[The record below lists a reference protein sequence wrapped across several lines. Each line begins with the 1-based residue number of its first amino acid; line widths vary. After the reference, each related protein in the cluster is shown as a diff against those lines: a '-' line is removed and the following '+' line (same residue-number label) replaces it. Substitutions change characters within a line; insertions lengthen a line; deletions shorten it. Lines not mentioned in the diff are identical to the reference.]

1 MIKVSAR
8 SFAIVILLAHPVIGG
23 ELNGTLSSR
32 LDFYPE
38 NADGTLSEG
47 RSVEVK
53 IDTFHDFEE
62 SRIVGEFIVRGDEKD
77 SGRRITEA
85 RQAYFRTPFA
95 GFDVFVGNRQEFWG
109 KAESKNVVDVINQ
122 SDAAANDGKS
132 GKLGAPSISA
142 ERYLDVGNLQLWYIS
157 SFREK
162 TFNDS
167 DAHPSSGVPVSSAQY
182 ARKNGKDAHDFA
194 ARLSSFAGEWD
205 LAGSVFYGTARD
217 PILSV
222 ASDGSALTPY
232 YALQK
237 SIGLEV
243 QYTGDVTLLK
253 WENLHGT
260 QSSLM
265 GAHDFAAAVAGIE
278 YTYYR
283 PLETIW
289 DIGLIGEVQHDDRP
303 QAAANQFVVAGV
315 RLIFNDMADSNILF
329 LASVDRKA
337 DQSVV
342 SLEASR
348 RFNDVTSVKL
358 TSQFYNAR
366 TATSAFGRLSD
377 DDSVT
382 LTLNMFF

>member
-1 MIKVSAR
+1 MITSTSL
-8 SFAIVILLAHPVIGG
+8 SFAIALLLAQPAFAG
-23 ELNGTLSSR
+23 EVNSTLSSR
-32 LDFYPE
+32 LDFYPDH
-38 NADGTLSEG
+38 ADGTESEG
-47 RSVEVK
+47 RSAEVK
-53 IDTFHDFEE
+53 IDAFHDFDE

-85 RQAYFRTPFA
+85 RQAYFRSPFV

-122 SDAAANDGKS
+122 SDAAANEGKS
-132 GKLGAPSISA
+132 NKLGAPSISA
-142 ERYLDVGNLQLWYIS
+142 ERYLDIGDLQLWYIS

-167 DAHPSSGVPVSSAQY
+167 DAHPSSGLPVSSAQY
-182 ARKNGKDAHDFA
+182 ARKEGKDADDFA
-194 ARLSSFAGEWD
+194 ARLSSFVGDWD

-222 ASDGSALTPY
+222 ASGGSALNPY

-237 SIGLEV
+237 SIGLEA

-253 WENLHGT
+253 WESLHGT
-260 QSSLM
+260 QSSLI

-283 PLETIW
+283 PFETMW
-289 DIGLIGEVQHDDRP
+289 DIGLIVEIQHDDRP
-303 QAAANQFVVAGV
+303 QAAANQFGVAGV
-315 RLIFNDMADSNILF
+315 RLVFNDIADSNILF
-329 LASVDRKA
+329 LASADRKA

-348 RFNDVTSVKL
+348 RISDVTSVKL

-366 TATSAFGRLSD
+366 TTTSTFGQLSD
-377 DDSVT
+377 DDAVT